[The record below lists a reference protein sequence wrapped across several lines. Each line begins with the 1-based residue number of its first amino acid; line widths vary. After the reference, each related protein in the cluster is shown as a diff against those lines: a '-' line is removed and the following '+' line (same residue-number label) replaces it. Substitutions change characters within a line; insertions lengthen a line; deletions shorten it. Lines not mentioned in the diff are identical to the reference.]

1 MKGICKIMRMIE
13 DILYKLQNNELNIG
27 DAVKEIEKRY
37 YYELEYAVLDTNR
50 QFRKGFPEVV
60 FCQGKQKD
68 QIISILK
75 KLIELSDNNILATR
89 ADLDIYKAV
98 VQEIPDAEFNSMA
111 NTIIIKKRKP
121 TKIGNILVV
130 SAGTADLPIA
140 EEAAVT
146 AEVMGNNVN
155 KLYDMGVAGLHR
167 LLAHSKE
174 LLEANVIIAVAGMDG
189 ALPSVIAGL
198 VSIPVIA
205 VPTSIGYG
213 ANFSG
218 LSALLTMLN
227 SCSPGI
233 GVVNI
238 DNGFGAGYLASS
250 INHLAAK

>member
-1 MKGICKIMRMIE
+1 MSVFLKN
-13 DILYKLQNNELNIG
+13 ILYKIQNNEISIE
-27 DAVKEIEKRY
+27 DAVKEIDKMY
-37 YYELEYAVLDTNR
+37 YYNLEYAVLDTNR

-68 QIISILK
+68 HILSILR

-89 ADLDIYKAV
+89 ANSDIYKTV
-98 VQEIPDAEFNSMA
+98 VQEIPDAEFNPIA
-111 NTIIIKKRKP
+111 NTIIIRKRKP
-121 TKIGNILVV
+121 MGIGNILVI
-130 SAGTADLPIA
+130 SAGTADLPVA

-146 AEVMGNNVN
+146 AEIMGNNVS

-167 LLAHSKE
+167 LLAQSKK

-189 ALPSVIAGL
+189 ALPSVVAGL
-198 VSIPVIA
+198 VSNPVIA

-238 DNGFGAGYLASS
+238 DNGFGAGYLAST
-250 INHLAAK
+250 INHLATS

>member
-1 MKGICKIMRMIE
+1 MDKSLKN
-13 DILYKLQNNELNIG
+13 ILYKIHNNELSVE

-37 YYELEYAVLDTNR
+37 YYDLEYAVLDTNR

-60 FCQGKQKD
+60 FCQGKQMEH
-68 QIISILK
+68 IITILK
-75 KLIELSDNNILATR
+75 KLVELSDNNILATR
-89 ADLDIYKAV
+89 ANIDIFKAV
-98 VQEIPDAEFNSMA
+98 VQEIPDAEFNPVA
-111 NTIIIKKRKP
+111 NTIVIKKRKP
-121 TKIGNILVV
+121 TKIGNILVI

-189 ALPSVIAGL
+189 ALPSVVAGL
-198 VSIPVIA
+198 VSKPVIA
-205 VPTSIGYG
+205 VPTSVGYG

-238 DNGFGAGYLASS
+238 DNGFGAGYLAST